1 MESVVYCF
9 YKITLSKTEFAG
21 TINQRFFNQ
30 SEHAY
35 YLSYFIT
42 LSLILMFSA
51 VGGGGVKPPSGN
63 LKNVLRSHSNQTH

>member
-21 TINQRFFNQ
+21 TINQRFFKQ

-42 LSLILMFSA
+42 LSLILIFSG
-51 VGGGGVKPPSGN
+51 VGGG
-63 LKNVLRSHSNQTH
+63 VLYHLLGI

>member
-21 TINQRFFNQ
+21 TINQRFFKQ

-42 LSLILMFSA
+42 LSLILIFSG
-51 VGGGGVKPPSGN
+51 VGGGCYTTFWESEKCFEVT
-63 LKNVLRSHSNQTH
+63 Q

>member
-42 LSLILMFSA
+42 LPLILMFR
-51 VGGGGVKPPSGN
+51 GGGRGGVIPPSGN

>member
-42 LSLILMFSA
+42 LPLILMFRG
-51 VGGGGVKPPSGN
+51 VGGGGVIPPSGN